1 MAKRGNSEGSIYKR
15 KDGRWA
21 ATVATSEGKRRTF
34 YGKTRAEAHSKLQ
47 TAQRA
52 LTNGLPLVGE
62 LETCE
67 SFLQRWLRDT
77 ATRKV
82 RPRTLERYEAI
93 TRQHLI
99 PSLGRVRLARLTP
112 GHVERMMN
120 EGLARGL
127 SPQTVAHHR
136 AVLRGALNVGVRHG
150 IVIRN
155 AATLAD
161 PPRIPQREFQALTLD
176 SAKKLLSAVQGD
188 RLEALFTVALSLG
201 LRKGEALGLRW
212 SDVDL
217 DHGQLSVR
225 RTLQRMASQW
235 VFLEPKT
242 QSSRRT
248 IAIPAQVTESLRTHR
263 SRQLEERLQVG
274 PSWNGQLWEDLV
286 FADELGQ
293 PLSGFY
299 VSRRFKKLLSD
310 AGLPTM
316 RYHDLRH
323 GAASLMAALGIPP
336 RVAMD
341 ILGHAQISTTMNI
354 YAHVAPELQ
363 RDAADRVASALWATG

>member
-1 MAKRGNSEGSIYKR
+1 
-15 KDGRWA
+15 
-21 ATVATSEGKRRTF
+21 
-34 YGKTRAEAHSKLQ
+34 
-47 TAQRA
+47 
-52 LTNGLPLVGE
+52 
-62 LETCE
+62 
-67 SFLQRWLRDT
+67 
-77 ATRKV
+77 
-82 RPRTLERYEAI
+82 
-93 TRQHLI
+93 
-99 PSLGRVRLARLTP
+99 
-112 GHVERMMN
+112 
-120 EGLARGL
+120 
-127 SPQTVAHHR
+127 
-136 AVLRGALNVGVRHG
+136 
-150 IVIRN
+150 
-155 AATLAD
+155 
-161 PPRIPQREFQALTLD
+161 
-176 SAKKLLSAVQGD
+176 
-188 RLEALFTVALSLG
+188 
-201 LRKGEALGLRW
+201 
-212 SDVDL
+212 
-217 DHGQLSVR
+217 
-225 RTLQRMASQW
+225 MASQW